1 MDLKSRNF
9 KIYLGST
16 YLVIFLTGAYFLF
29 SNFEIRDLTSFDLI
43 KENIDVILKYKDNN
57 IFLLTFIFFTITILL
72 NLMMCP
78 MFVPTLIIG
87 FIFGKWIG
95 TLILLF
101 GNTIG
106 GVALYLLAKSF
117 FSELVRK
124 KFTYKISGFIN
135 SFKKNELLYFMM
147 FRLVG
152 GGGTP
157 YPVQNILPVIFNISV
172 KNYVIATW
180 LGIVPATFVLTS
192 LGSGIEEIIDQNTE
206 INFMSAFLSP
216 EIYLPIIG
224 FTAIL
229 IIAFIIKKFFF
240 KKII

>member
-1 MDLKSRNF
+1 MNLKSNNF
-9 KIYLGST
+9 KIYLGIAYLTILGAAIYFFWST
-16 YLVIFLTGAYFLF
+16 FDLK
-29 SNFEIRDLTSFDLI
+29 DLTSYDLI
-43 KENIDVILKYKDNN
+43 KENREAILTYKDNN
-57 IFLLTFIFFTITILL
+57 IFFLTIIFFIITICL
-72 NLMMCP
+72 NLLLCP
-78 MFVPTLIIG
+78 MLLPTLIIG

-224 FTAIL
+224 FAVIL
-229 IIAFIIKKFFF
+229 IVALIFKNFFF
-240 KKII
+240 KS